1 MSKLWCP
8 SVEIDSYGGTSVV
21 PLETRMLINRR
32 LFINGVIDADTANE
46 FIAMLIFLTSD
57 SNEPVTIYINSPGGE
72 VMSGL
77 MIYDAICG
85 ADAPIVTVCT
95 GMAASMAA
103 ILLAA
108 GQHGRRYIMPH
119 GKVLIHEPLISDL
132 DGGSATSVMR
142 ISKSLLKTRDVL
154 SEILADHTGKSLKEI
169 NSALADNS
177 FMDAGKA
184 IDFGLCDHFT
194 ESLIIK
200 A

>member
-1 MSKLWCP
+1 MSNLWMP
-8 SVEIDSYGGTSVV
+8 SVEVDSYGGTRVV
-21 PLETRMLINRR
+21 PLETRLLMKRR
-32 LFINGVIDADTANE
+32 IFITGVIDNETANN
-46 FIAMLIFLTSD
+46 FIAEIIYLTTESD
-57 SNEPVTIYINSPGGE
+57 APITVYINSPGGE

-119 GKVLIHEPLISDL
+119 SKVLIHEPLISDI

-154 SEILADHTGKSLKEI
+154 SEILADHTGKSVREI
-169 NSALADNS
+169 NAALSSNRFMSAD
-177 FMDAGKA
+177 KA
-184 IDFGLCDHFT
+184 IEVGLVDHIT

-200 A
+200 E

>member
-1 MSKLWCP
+1 MSNLWMP
-8 SVEIDSYGGTSVV
+8 SVEVDSYGGTRVV
-21 PLETRMLINRR
+21 PLETRLLMKRR
-32 LFINGVIDADTANE
+32 IFITGVIDNETANN
-46 FIAMLIFLTSD
+46 FIAEIMYLTTESD
-57 SNEPVTIYINSPGGE
+57 APITVYINSPGGE

-108 GQHGRRYIMPH
+108 GKQGSRYILPH
-119 GKVLIHEPLISDL
+119 SKVLIHEPLISDI

-154 SEILADHTGKSLKEI
+154 SEILADHTGKSVREI
-169 NSALADNS
+169 NAALSSNRFMSAD
-177 FMDAGKA
+177 KA
-184 IDFGLCDHFT
+184 IEFGLVDHIT
-194 ESLIIK
+194 ESLVIK
-200 A
+200 E